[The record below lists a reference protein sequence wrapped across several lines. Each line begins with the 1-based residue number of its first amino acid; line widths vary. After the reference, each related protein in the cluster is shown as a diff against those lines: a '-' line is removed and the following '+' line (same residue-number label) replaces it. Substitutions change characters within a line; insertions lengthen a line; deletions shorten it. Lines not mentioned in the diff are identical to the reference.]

1 MSWRKTKTQS
11 WDSTLPALRGTTAR
25 FERWARRDC
34 LGRKLH
40 ASRASC
46 SALRERA
53 RPEANWTAGSA
64 SAYVCSFSFANA
76 CSRCNGKRERARSLE
91 TRSTSRFA
99 SNKKINYNS
108 RQRISRK
115 RTLQPDH
122 SEKSE
127 ARPGNG
133 TLEETVE
140 IKSKRI
146 AARARS
152 GTINYA

>member
-46 SALRERA
+46 SALRERD

-76 CSRCNGKRERARSLE
+76 CSRCNGKRESPQLGDPFNLQIRVE
-91 TRSTSRFA
+91 QK
-99 SNKKINYNS
+99 NINYNS

-133 TLEETVE
+133 TLKETVE

>member
-1 MSWRKTKTQS
+1 MQVHMYV
-11 WDSTLPALRGTTAR
+11 LFLLQMPAAAVM
-25 FERWARRDC
+25 E
-34 LGRKLH
+34 
-40 ASRASC
+40 
-46 SALRERA
+46 
-53 RPEANWTAGSA
+53 
-64 SAYVCSFSFANA
+64 
-76 CSRCNGKRERARSLE
+76 RERARSLE